1 MVNLFLKPPSDNKET
16 PLVIHSQKQL
26 LQDVVKAKIA
36 GNTFWSNFK
45 LISVACQENTCPVQL
60 RPSANHYSK
69 MIFVSFGAGL
79 LVFVQLSEDW
89 LKINA
94 FPCESLMVV
103 LHLKYSHHKM
113 CLRTI
118 WRQYS
123 YLYATAWSQLAS
135 IGGYQGVLVSTIFN
149 ERIELQ
155 EFLQSSEQRWRGSDQ
170 GWFSSGCQGHN
181 VGG

>member
-1 MVNLFLKPPSDNKET
+1 M
-16 PLVIHSQKQL
+16 
-26 LQDVVKAKIA
+26 IA
-36 GNTFWSNFK
+36 
-45 LISVACQENTCPVQL
+45 A
-60 RPSANHYSK
+60 
-69 MIFVSFGAGL
+69 SFGAGL

-94 FPCESLMVV
+94 FPCDSLMVV

-135 IGGYQGVLVSTIFN
+135 IGGSSISGWSYRSFCRAVNKDGGAETKDGFQVAVRGTI
-149 ERIELQ
+149 
-155 EFLQSSEQRWRGSDQ
+155 
-170 GWFSSGCQGHN
+170 
-181 VGG
+181 